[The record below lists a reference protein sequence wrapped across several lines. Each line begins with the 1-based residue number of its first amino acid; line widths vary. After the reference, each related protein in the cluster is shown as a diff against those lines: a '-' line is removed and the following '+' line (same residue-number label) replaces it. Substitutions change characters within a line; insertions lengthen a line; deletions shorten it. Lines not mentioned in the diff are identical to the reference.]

1 LIAPLAAGLTVGQ
14 VKVTLPD
21 GTLVASEPLVV
32 LDAVDEGGFL
42 SRMWDT
48 LLLSTE

>member
-1 LIAPLAAGLTVGQ
+1 
-14 VKVTLPD
+14 LPD